1 VKGIC
6 TGAINLH
13 DGGAADIVS
22 EGHGKSGWQI
32 SGKLPGRK
40 VKMSKLEIVY
50 LPPGDLTPSDRNARK
65 HSAWTS

>member
-1 VKGIC
+1 VKGIG

-13 DGGAADIVS
+13 DGGAADNDF
-22 EGHGKSGWQI
+22 EGHEKSGWQI

-50 LPPGDLTPSDRNARK
+50 LPPGDLKPYEKNARP
-65 HSAWTS
+65 SC